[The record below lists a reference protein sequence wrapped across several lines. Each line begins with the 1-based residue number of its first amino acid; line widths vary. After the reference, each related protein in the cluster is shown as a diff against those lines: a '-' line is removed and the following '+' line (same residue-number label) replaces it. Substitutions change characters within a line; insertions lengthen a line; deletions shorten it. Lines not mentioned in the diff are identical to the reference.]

1 MRFYSKFYLR
11 SSVWNSNRKRLAL
24 PVMQISFLLLFF
36 CGGYLQAGNSIEHL
50 QSGIRIVKSEPRR
63 DLGGNDYTTDEDNLP
78 QELLRGNTLRG
89 ISLYGNSG
97 SRWQPRKVYDALVL
111 CVNLILTESADSVS
125 LMAEYPP
132 LPYSDLL
139 KKALPV
145 RAGPFC

>member
-1 MRFYSKFYLR
+1 MRFYSKFDLR
-11 SSVWNSNRKRLAL
+11 SSVWNSNRKRLVL

-36 CGGYLQAGNSIEHL
+36 CGGYLQAGNGIEHL
-50 QSGIRIVKSEPRR
+50 QNGIRIVKSEPRR
-63 DLGGNDYTTDEDNLP
+63 DFGGNDYTADDSSLP
-78 QELLRGNTLRG
+78 QELLRGSTFRG
-89 ISLYGNSG
+89 FSPYGNSG

-111 CVNLILTESADSVS
+111 CVNLILTESADAIS

-132 LPYSDLL
+132 LPYSNLL